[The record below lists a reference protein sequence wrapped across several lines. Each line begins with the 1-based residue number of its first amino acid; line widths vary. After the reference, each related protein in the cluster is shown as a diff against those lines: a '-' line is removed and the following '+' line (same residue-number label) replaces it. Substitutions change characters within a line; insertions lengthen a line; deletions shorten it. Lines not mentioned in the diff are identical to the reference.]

1 MRIVTCY
8 ECRKKYNYD
17 EDGFCPRCGSF
28 NQVRKGSYTTAAN
41 GDIVRVD
48 GINER
53 GHAGSFVH
61 KEYHEEERERKKM
74 GLDRDEPKRAAVRV
88 RKVQEAGASAE
99 RPWVQ
104 DTGKKKA
111 NPAGV
116 VFGIIWFA
124 VVWMII
130 MTTIFEM
137 L

>member
-28 NQVRKGSYTTAAN
+28 NQVRKGSYTTTAN

-48 GINER
+48 GINEQA
-53 GHAGSFVH
+53 HTGSFVH
-61 KEYHEEERERKKM
+61 KEYHEEERERKKL
-74 GLDRDEPKRAAVRV
+74 GLDRDEPKKAAVRV
-88 RKVQEAGASAE
+88 RT
-99 RPWVQ
+99 
-104 DTGKKKA
+104 DGKKKA

-116 VFGIIWFA
+116 IFGIVWFMM
-124 VVWMII
+124 VLMMI
-130 MTTIFEM
+130 MTAIFDA